1 MPDSPEDDD
10 DLLNP
15 LKLERRKRDG
25 DSGDSSDST
34 DSDPDYP
41 NESGDSSDGEE
52 TNEGNSDEDGDSI
65 NVPDSRD
72 SGFDS
77 LGHKDESDTES
88 QKGLKRQ
95 VASALKDP
103 DYGRTPRR
111 GFSGDEDMEPNRPN
125 SLNNLVPVSTRFV
138 TA

>member
-34 DSDPDYP
+34 DSDPD
-41 NESGDSSDGEE
+41 GEE
-52 TNEGNSDEDGDSI
+52 TNEGNSDEDEDSF

-138 TA
+138 TT